1 VPQSRKR
8 LSTRMSGHCP
18 QGNVLVLC

>member
-8 LSTRMSGHCP
+8 LSSRMSGHCP